1 MYPNAMQ
8 KSLEIIRDSK
18 ASNDWRRG
26 VSPMRRFQDPVRQVS
41 LDRYSLR
48 GVSPLNRPEGRT
60 QGTRGVSPL
69 NRQNGNDFGQ
79 DSSPNGVMAWTSTP
93 IDRSLMSETTYKVSV
108 SDLIRPRQP
117 LFKPPILN
125 LGIKSSTNNQNTL
138 TSKKETVK
146 VPSASNDAGRKPL
159 PSSSH
164 VSISKKQTSCVKT
177 VTPPHTEKAFLPFF
191 FVEAN
196 LLFIVDV
203 VDVSSMNLP
212 EWISDISPLA
222 SSSTTSCSSSTSL
235 NLNEEN
241 MMTKQSAVSNDKV
254 VKVSTMNLPEWI
266 YDISRWASTPTT
278 SCSSSTSLDL
288 NEENVMPKQTAAS
301 DDKTPPAKVPK
312 KRVRFS
318 QVAWPSDVDESVIKL
333 KFSQPQARAF
343 TIVYD
348 EDQSELDR
356 DSQPQLRPPP
366 PPLVPYT
373 GDVNRRLV
381 PSMSRLSLEDVLLV
395 NESRKRRKDM
405 TSVPTGDVKKRKIA
419 PSDGRNETSYVT
431 RPKQWWLRKRRQAR
445 RKQYQPSSS
454 STSTSAVSATTSTI
468 TTISPGSASY
478 SCPTSISGASSSRR
492 RSLKRRAPD
501 DDSCSGDGFKR
512 SRLN

>member
-108 SDLIRPRQP
+108 SDLIRSRQP
-117 LFKPPILN
+117 LFKPPKLN

-177 VTPPHTEKAFLPFF
+177 VTPPHTKKAFLPFF

-212 EWISDISPLA
+212 EWISCESVHYESARVDLRYIPLGVHPNHFLLI
-222 SSSTTSCSSSTSL
+222 L
-235 NLNEEN
+235 N
-241 MMTKQSAVSNDKV
+241 K
-254 VKVSTMNLPEWI
+254 P
-266 YDISRWASTPTT
+266 
-278 SCSSSTSLDL
+278 
-288 NEENVMPKQTAAS
+288 
-301 DDKTPPAKVPK
+301 TPPAKVPK

-343 TIVYD
+343 TIVYH

-395 NESRKRRKDM
+395 NESRKRRRDM
-405 TSVPTGDVKKRKIA
+405 ASVFTGDVKKRKIA

-445 RKQYQPSSS
+445 RKQDQPSS

-478 SCPTSISGASSSRR
+478 SCPTSISGASSSHR

>member
-1 MYPNAMQ
+1 MYPNAIQ

-26 VSPMRRFQDPVRQVS
+26 VSPMKRFQDPVCQVS

-69 NRQNGNDFGQ
+69 NRQNGNNDFGQ

-93 IDRSLMSETTYKVSV
+93 MDRSLMSETTYKVSV

-117 LFKPPILN
+117 LFKPPKLN

-138 TSKKETVK
+138 TSKKETVT

-159 PSSSH
+159 PSSSD

-177 VTPPHTEKAFLPFF
+177 VTPPHIKK
-191 FVEAN
+191 
-196 LLFIVDV
+196 V
-203 VDVSSMNLP
+203 VDVSTMNLP
-212 EWISDISPLA
+212 EWISDTSISPLA

-235 NLNEEN
+235 DLNVEN
-241 MMTKQSAVSNDKV
+241 VMTKQSAVSNDKV
-254 VKVSTMNLPEWI
+254 VEVSTMNLPEWI
-266 YDISRWASTPTT
+266 NDISRWASTPTT
-278 SCSSSTSLDL
+278 SSSSSTSLDL
-288 NEENVMPKQTAAS
+288 NEENVMPKQTTAF

-333 KFSQPQARAF
+333 RFSQPQARAF

-356 DSQPQLRPPP
+356 DSKPQLRPPP

-373 GDVNRRLV
+373 GDANRRLV
-381 PSMSRLSLEDVLLV
+381 PSMSKLSLEDVLLV
-395 NESRKRRKDM
+395 NESRKRRRDM
-405 TSVPTGDVKKRKIA
+405 TSFPTGDVKKRKIA
-419 PSDGRNETSYVT
+419 PLDGRNETVYVT

-445 RKQYQPSSS
+445 RKQDQPSSS

-478 SCPTSISGASSSRR
+478 SCPTSISGASSSHR
-492 RSLKRRAPD
+492 RSHKKRAPD